1 MSETQS
7 ADGKSETQSAQ
18 DELDAETQ
26 SAGAETQSVDGCKSM
41 TGVTLVRFDG
51 TVVPWG
57 DRDDDDDEDLWRMGS
72 PPPPDDES
80 ETESVDDAQSRS
92 DVERQP
98 MDGYEMRGYS
108 YDDATRDA
116 LALYYVPANSNGLTA
131 RLDDMATD
139 RRYEMTVTGQAPA
152 KHSAR
157 RGTRCSARGGATK
170 TRSGVQHVRVHSW
183 SAAKC
188 FVKL

>member
-1 MSETQS
+1 
-7 ADGKSETQSAQ
+7 
-18 DELDAETQ
+18 
-26 SAGAETQSVDGCKSM
+26 M

-80 ETESVDDAQSRS
+80 ESESGDDAQSRS

-98 MDGYEMRGYS
+98 MNGYEMRGYS

-131 RLDDMATD
+131 RLDDKATG
-139 RRYEMTVTGQAPA
+139 RRDVEMTADIRHEAEKLLEVPRQDAAGRRRR
-152 KHSAR
+152 SA
-157 RGTRCSARGGATK
+157 CSGALGNGARVRAADHVQVHGK
-170 TRSGVQHVRVHSW
+170 TRKHALVQFKKADKWRIEV
-183 SAAKC
+183 
-188 FVKL
+188 